1 MNARL
6 YIFGFLIMGL
16 ASCNIGPETIN
27 YGSDGCHFCSMTI
40 VDRQHAA
47 QFVTRKGKVFKFDA
61 TECMMNYLKEVDNAT
76 VALFFVNDYEAPGEL
91 IDATKATYLI
101 SQNIPSPM
109 GEFLTA
115 FKSREVAERVQAA
128 NQGTLFDWTELQ
140 ERFKK

>member
-47 QFVTRKGKVFKFDA
+47 QFVTWKGKVFKFDA
-61 TECMMNYLKEVDNAT
+61 TECLMNDLKEVDNAT

-91 IDATKATYLI
+91 IDATKATYLV

-115 FKSREVAERVQAA
+115 FKSREVAERIQAA

>member
-1 MNARL
+1 
-6 YIFGFLIMGL
+6 MGL
-16 ASCNIGPETIN
+16 PSCNLGPETIN

-47 QFVTRKGKVFKFDA
+47 QFVTQKGKVFKFDA
-61 TECMMNYLKEVDNAT
+61 TECLMNDLKEVDNAT

-91 IDATKATYLI
+91 IDATKATYLV

-109 GEFLTA
+109 GEYLTA
-115 FKSREVAERVQAA
+115 FKNREVAERIQAA